1 MELPLTELFG
11 DQLNDVDKAQ
21 DEDYPLLHKKL
32 ESIDGKNVITLNANG
47 VSYIGYSYA
56 KQTIRKIIS
65 NLISDQYYFYSLC
78 IRYDELDYEK
88 VFDGLIYSLN
98 QKGYSTFLV
107 GENLNQPQILGYLS
121 SSDPRDSKKEIRKKK
136 KQRSVLEY
144 ILKKKEAFTNDIA
157 EAVNLKLPYTN
168 RILKNLEAN
177 RLIRRVKETSPS
189 GGPIYMNKSVF
200 V

>member
-1 MELPLTELFG
+1 MEIPLKKLFG
-11 DQLNDVDKAQ
+11 AQLNDVDKAQ
-21 DEDYPLLHKKL
+21 DQDYPLLHKKL
-32 ESIDGKNVITLNANG
+32 KSIGKENVITLNANG

-56 KQTIRKIIS
+56 KQTIRKVLS
-65 NLISDQYYFYSLC
+65 NLITDQYSFYC
-78 IRYDELDYEK
+78 ICLRYDESDYEK
-88 VFDGLIYSLN
+88 VFDGLIYALN

-107 GENLNQPQILGYLS
+107 SESFQQPQILGYLS
-121 SSDPRDSKKEIRKKK
+121 SSDPRDSKKEISKKK

-144 ILKKKEAFTNDIA
+144 ILKQKEAFTNDIA

-168 RILKNLEAN
+168 RILKNLEDN
-177 RLIRRVKETSPS
+177 RLITRVKETSPS